1 MGISH
6 NNLKSLGR
14 RLMLLNLLRKHNNNS
29 KKMSVKAETDQ
40 LIKQYP
46 VFVISKSY
54 CPFCTMAKEALKT
67 YAIPS
72 DKIKIM
78 EIENHKDCQ
87 EIQNHMSQ
95 LTGARSVPR
104 VFIGGECIGGGSET
118 KALHQSGE
126 LEKKIQTAL
135 SS

>member
-1 MGISH
+1 MGNNH
-6 NNLKSLGR
+6 NSLKSLGR
-14 RLMLLNLLRKHNNNS
+14 HFMLLNLLRKRNNSS
-29 KKMSVKAETDQ
+29 KKMSVKAEIDQ

-46 VFVISKSY
+46 VFVISKTY

-118 KALHQSGE
+118 KDLH
-126 LEKKIQTAL
+126 LIFDFDYAIFDVC
-135 SS
+135 

>member
-14 RLMLLNLLRKHNNNS
+14 RLMLLNLLRKRTNNS
-29 KKMSVKAETDQ
+29 KRMSAKAEIDQ

-46 VFVISKSY
+46 VFVISKTY
-54 CPFCTMAKEALKT
+54 CPFCTMAKDALKN
-67 YAIPS
+67 YDIPS

-78 EIENHKDCQ
+78 EIENHKDCG
-87 EIQNHMSQ
+87 EIQDYMSQ
-95 LTGARSVPR
+95 STGGRTVPR

-118 KALHQSGE
+118 SALHQSGE
-126 LEKKIQTAL
+126 LERRIQSAL
-135 SS
+135 RS

>member
-1 MGISH
+1 
-6 NNLKSLGR
+6 
-14 RLMLLNLLRKHNNNS
+14 
-29 KKMSVKAETDQ
+29 MSVQAEIDQ

-54 CPFCTMAKEALKT
+54 CPFCHMAKDALKS

-78 EIENHKDCQ
+78 EIENHKDCG
-87 EIQNHMSQ
+87 EIQDYMSQ
-95 LTGARSVPR
+95 LTGGRTVPR

-126 LEKKIQTAL
+126 LERRIQSAL
-135 SS
+135 RS

>member
-1 MGISH
+1 MGSRTK
-6 NNLKSLGR
+6 LKSLRR
-14 RLMLLNLLRKHNNNS
+14 RLKLLNLLRKLNNNS
-29 KKMSVKAETDQ
+29 KKMSVQAEIDQ

-54 CPFCTMAKEALKT
+54 CPFCHMAKDALKN

-78 EIENHKDCQ
+78 EIENHKNCG
-87 EIQNHMSQ
+87 EIQNYMSQ
-95 LTGARSVPR
+95 LTGGRTVPR

-118 KALHQSGE
+118 SALLQSGE
-126 LEKKIQTAL
+126 LERRIQSAL
-135 SS
+135 RS

>member
-1 MGISH
+1 MG
-6 NNLKSLGR
+6 NQNKTLYLQR
-14 RLMLLNLLRKHNNNS
+14 YLYMLLNLLRKQTSRS
-29 KKMSVKAETDQ
+29 KNTKMSVKAEIDQ

-46 VFVISKSY
+46 VFMISKTY

-72 DKIKIM
+72 DKIKIL

-87 EIQNHMSQ
+87 EIQNYMSQ

-118 KALHQSGE
+118 KDLHQSGE
-126 LEKKIQTAL
+126 LE
-135 SS
+135 

>member
-1 MGISH
+1 
-6 NNLKSLGR
+6 
-14 RLMLLNLLRKHNNNS
+14 MLLNLLRKGNNNLN
-29 KKMSVKAETDQ
+29 KMSVKAQMDQ
-40 LIKQYP
+40 LIKEYP

-54 CPFCTMAKEALKT
+54 CPFCTMAKNALKN
-67 YAIPS
+67 YAIPG

-78 EIENHKDCQ
+78 EIENNKDCC
-87 EIQNHMSQ
+87 EIQDYMSQ

-126 LEKKIQTAL
+126 LEKRIQTAL
-135 SS
+135 RS

>member
-1 MGISH
+1 MG
-6 NNLKSLGR
+6 
-14 RLMLLNLLRKHNNNS
+14 NLLKKHNDNS
-29 KKMSVKAETDQ
+29 NKMSVTAEIDQ

-54 CPFCTMAKEALKT
+54 CPFCKMAKDALNN

-78 EIENHKDCQ
+78 EIDNLKNCG
-87 EIQNHMSQ
+87 EIQNYMGQ
-95 LTGARSVPR
+95 LTGGRSVPR

-118 KALHQSGE
+118 SALHQSGE
-126 LEKKIQTAL
+126 LERRIQSAL
-135 SS
+135 TS